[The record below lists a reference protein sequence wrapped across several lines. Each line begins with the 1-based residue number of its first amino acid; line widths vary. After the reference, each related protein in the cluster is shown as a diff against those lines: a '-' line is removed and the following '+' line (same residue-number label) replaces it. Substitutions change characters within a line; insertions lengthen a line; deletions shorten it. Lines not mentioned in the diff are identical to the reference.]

1 MTTLIAGRFQ
11 QLSSAHTTS
20 QELGHAGF
28 SPQQMAVVYVSSQ
41 GQHAIHP
48 VGGDEGESKGTHGAS
63 SGAARGAV
71 GGAGA
76 GTLVGVAS
84 LAVLGPVGP
93 LVGAAVGAYA
103 GALMGALKNMEE
115 SGEPHD
121 PDAQHAQHAQP
132 TAVMPREPGVLLVVA
147 PQTPTQ
153 RDSAIEI
160 LGASALEVEETEG
173 TLRDGDWV
181 DFDPLIPGKVIG

>member
-28 SPQQMAVVYVSSQ
+28 SPKQMAVVYVSPQ

-48 VGGDEGESKGTHGAS
+48 VGGDESESEGTHGAS

-121 PDAQHAQHAQP
+121 QHEQP
-132 TAVMPREPGVLLVVA
+132 PAVMPREPGVLLVVA